1 MDLKQLKQYL
11 LTEGQ
16 AAAVRVGLVPVLGTY
31 QPDDGEEGE
40 EPAQVPARKDAPVL
54 DFPTGADSPTDA
66 PARLARAR
74 KPRVLALVA
83 TTGVASATQL
93 PATWCVSDPKGL
105 TAALQ
110 LLMPGEYAPAHVTR
124 IAACLKAAG
133 NEEAARAG
141 LLAHVPTTHEEVK
154 ALLAVL
160 DFSRCGVIVDPW
172 AGTKVVAEE
181 FAKNGHAVISNDLSG
196 AHNCELQEDALQP
209 AFYRGLAQKHGRV
222 DAFVFSP
229 WFSFLD
235 MAVPLAVLHA
245 ARVVCVHVPGHFIT
259 SPHPARLAWL
269 RELQLRRRLR
279 VVVGLPRGPTGR
291 RCLWFC
297 IFASPLVAES
307 MVRIQDDQPFVL
319 FS

>member
-1 MDLKQLKQYL
+1 
-11 LTEGQ
+11 
-16 AAAVRVGLVPVLGTY
+16 
-31 QPDDGEEGE
+31 
-40 EPAQVPARKDAPVL
+40 
-54 DFPTGADSPTDA
+54 
-66 PARLARAR
+66 
-74 KPRVLALVA
+74 
-83 TTGVASATQL
+83 
-93 PATWCVSDPKGL
+93 
-105 TAALQ
+105 
-110 LLMPGEYAPAHVTR
+110 MPGDYTAAHVTR
-124 IAACLKAAG
+124 IAACLKVAG
-133 NEEAARAG
+133 CEEAARAG

-181 FAKNGHAVISNDLSG
+181 FAKNGHTVISNDLSG
-196 AHNCELQEDALQP
+196 AHGCELREDALQP
-209 AFYRGLAQKHGRV
+209 AFYRKLAQTHGRV

-235 MAVPLAVLHA
+235 LAAPLAVLHA

-291 RCLWFC
+291 RCLWLC